1 MPTKHR
7 TPGRNSKWYLPKWE
21 YRTVVAFC
29 LQYKDLKKQRDDLEN
44 VIKDGGILKGVSYDG
59 MPHGSGVGDPT
70 YMAAVRH
77 EANLNKLHLLERK
90 ISIIESNVN
99 VVSKELNHW
108 MLKAI
113 TEEDATYDKLRY
125 EDGMPL
131 PRNAYSCMRRE
142 IYYRISK
149 TL

>member
-7 TPGRNSKWYLPKWE
+7 TPGKNSKWYLPKWE

-29 LQYKDLKKQRDDLEN
+29 LQYKDLKKQRDELKSLIGQD
-44 VIKDGGILKGVSYDG
+44 VLKGVSYDG
-59 MPHGSGVGDPT
+59 MPHGTGVGDPT
-70 YMAAVRH
+70 YQYMVKK
-77 EANLNKLHLLERK
+77 EAQLNKLRLTEQK
-90 ISIIESNVN
+90 IAIIESNVN
-99 VVSKELNHW
+99 LVSRELNYW

-131 PRNAYSCMRRE
+131 PKNAYSCMRRE

-149 TL
+149 DL

>member
-7 TPGRNSKWYLPKWE
+7 TPGKNSKWYLPKWE

-29 LQYKDLKKQRDDLEN
+29 LQYKDLQKKKAELDAQ
-44 VIKDGGILKGVSYDG
+44 IHSGMIKGVSYDG
-59 MPHGSGVGDPT
+59 MPHGSSPGDPT
-70 YMAAVRH
+70 YQYIVKR
-77 EANLNKLHLLERK
+77 EADLKRIAEIDKK
-90 ISIIESNVN
+90 IGIIESNVN
-99 VVSKELNHW
+99 MVSRELNYW

-125 EDGMPL
+125 EEGMPL
-131 PRNAYSCMRRE
+131 PKNAYSCMRRE

-149 TL
+149 SI

>member
-7 TPGRNSKWYLPKWE
+7 TPGTNSKWYLPKWE

-29 LQYKDLKKQRDDLEN
+29 LQYKDLVKQRDDLQKLIE
-44 VIKDGGILKGVSYDG
+44 DGGVLKGVNYDG
-59 MPHGSGVGDPT
+59 MPHGTGVGDPT
-70 YMAAVRH
+70 YQAVLRKQLD
-77 EANLNKLHLLERK
+77 LNKLRDVEKK
-90 ISIIESNVN
+90 IELIEGNVN
-99 VVSKELNHW
+99 RVSRELNFW
-108 MLKAI
+108 MLKAV

-131 PRNAYSCMRRE
+131 PKNAYSCMRRE

-149 TL
+149 SL

>member
-7 TPGRNSKWYLPKWE
+7 TPGKNSKWYLPKWE

-29 LQYKDLKKQRDDLEN
+29 LQYKDLKKQRDELQSLIGQD
-44 VIKDGGILKGVSYDG
+44 VLKGVSYDG
-59 MPHGSGVGDPT
+59 MPHGAGVGDPT
-70 YMAAVRH
+70 YQYMVKK
-77 EANLNKLHLLERK
+77 EAQLNKLRLTKQK
-90 ISIIESNVN
+90 IAIIESNVN
-99 VVSKELNHW
+99 LVSRELNYW

-131 PRNAYSCMRRE
+131 PKNAYSCMRRE

-149 TL
+149 DL